1 MRIKMNKC
9 ALSAFAATTLTILSI
24 NLSAQKGIDTE
35 TPFGSG
41 QDSIR
46 CLQNTLVYSGFFER
60 KDYDSAMYYWR
71 QVFNECPASSEDIY
85 ARGEVLFRERLST
98 TGDSAYIDS
107 VIMVMSLRTFYFDN
121 KPSNDLAISLF
132 LSEHGGN
139 NSFYTDLRY
148 NLLKEVA
155 DSFPG
160 FMDQNHAVL
169 LVEAAVKSY
178 SAGMI
183 DTTEVLAAYL
193 KAYEI
198 IDNQLKVTPDDSRYK
213 EAAGRIESLYRASGA
228 MTCGSIEAIYSRKV
242 DEDIRNTALL
252 NEVFNLLTEK
262 GCTGSDF
269 YYRMAVKLFAGN
281 RTAENAVRLA
291 ELNLARN
298 NIEKAEGYFSQ
309 AYSIDTSKLVRSDV
323 LTRIAA
329 MELALGKKQEARN
342 RGEHAYEL
350 NNMNG
355 KAVFIIAEAY
365 AGSNIGDAFANHAV
379 YWVAVDYLNTAK
391 SIDPSLT
398 TAANEKIR
406 EYSKLFP
413 TREEGFYNGITD
425 EGIVYRVGGWI
436 GEITRVRFRKE

>member
-1 MRIKMNKC
+1 MTNRAIRVI
-9 ALSAFAATTLTILSI
+9 AAAAMTTVTLV
-24 NLSAQKGIDTE
+24 LSAQKGIDTE

-46 CLQNTLVYSGFFER
+46 CLQNTFVYSGFFESR
-60 KDYDSAMYYWR
+60 EYDSAIYYWR

-85 ARGEVLFRERLST
+85 VRGEVLYRERLRT

-139 NSFYTDLRY
+139 NSFYTELCY
-148 NLLKEVA
+148 SLLKEMA
-155 DSFPG
+155 DSVPA
-160 FMDQNHAVL
+160 FMDQNHAAL
-169 LVEAAVKSY
+169 LVEAAVNSY
-178 SAGMI
+178 STGMI

-193 KAYEI
+193 KANEI
-198 IDNQLKVTPDDSRYK
+198 IDNQLKITPDDFRYTA
-213 EAAGRIESLYRASGA
+213 AAGRIESLYRASGA

-242 DEDIRNTALL
+242 DEDIRNTPLV

-262 GCTGSDF
+262 GCSGTDF
-269 YYRMAVKLFAGN
+269 YYRMAVKLFAVN

-309 AYSIDTSKLVRSDV
+309 AYSIDTSRMVRSDV

-329 MELALGKKQEARN
+329 MELELGKKQEARD

-365 AGSNIGDAFANHAV
+365 AGSNIGDPFANHSV

-391 SIDPSLT
+391 SLDPSLT
-398 TAANEKIR
+398 ADADAKIR

-413 TREEGFYNGITD
+413 TREEGFYHGITD

-436 GEITRVRFRKE
+436 GEVTRVRFRKE

>member
-9 ALSAFAATTLTILSI
+9 ALSVFAATTLTILSI

-46 CLQNTLVYSGFFER
+46 CLQNTIACSGFFETR
-60 KDYDSAMYYWR
+60 EYDSAMYYWR
-71 QVFNECPASSEDIY
+71 QVFNECPASSEDVY
-85 ARGEVLFRERLST
+85 VRGEELYRERLST

-139 NSFYTDLRY
+139 NAFYIDLRY

-160 FMDQNHAVL
+160 FMDQNHSVL
-169 LVEAAVKSY
+169 LVEAAVNSY
-178 SAGMI
+178 STGMI

-198 IDNQLKVTPDDSRYK
+198 IDNQLKVTPDDSRYTD
-213 EAAGRIESLYRASGA
+213 AAVRIESLYRASGA

-252 NEVFNLLTEK
+252 NEVSNLLTEK
-262 GCTGSDF
+262 GCTGTDF
-269 YYRMAVKLFAGN
+269 YYRLAVKLFAGN

-298 NIEKAEGYFSQ
+298 NTDKAEGYFSQ
-309 AYSIDTSKLVRSDV
+309 AYSIDTSRLVRSDV

-329 MELALGKKQEARN
+329 MELALGKKQEARD

-398 TAANEKIR
+398 AAANEKIR

-413 TREEGFYNGITD
+413 TREEGFYHGITD
-425 EGIVYRVGGWI
+425 EGTVYRVGGWI
-436 GEITRVRFRKE
+436 GEVTRVRFRKE

>member
-1 MRIKMNKC
+1 MKNRTLRVI
-9 ALSAFAATTLTILSI
+9 AAAAWITVTTA
-24 NLSAQKGIDTE
+24 LSAQKGIDTE

-46 CLQNTLVYSGFFER
+46 CLQNTYVYSGFFER
-60 KDYDSAMYYWR
+60 REYDSAMYYWR

-85 ARGEVLFRERLST
+85 VRGEVLYRERLRT

-139 NSFYTDLRY
+139 NSFYTELRY
-148 NLLKEVA
+148 SLLKEVA

-160 FMDQNHAVL
+160 LMDENHAVL
-169 LVEAAVKSY
+169 LVEAAVNSY
-178 SAGMI
+178 SIGVI
-183 DTTEVLAAYL
+183 DTAEVLAAYL
-193 KAYEI
+193 KANEI
-198 IDNQLKVTPDDSRYK
+198 IDNKLKITPDDPSYND
-213 EAAGRIESLYRASGA
+213 AAGRIGSLYRASGA
-228 MTCGSIEAIYSRKV
+228 MTCSSIEAIYSRKV
-242 DEDIRNTALL
+242 DEDLRNTALL
-252 NEVFNLLTEK
+252 DDVFDLLTEK
-262 GCTGSDF
+262 GCTGTDF

-298 NIEKAEGYFSQ
+298 NIDKAEGYFSQ
-309 AYSIDTSKLVRSDV
+309 AYSIDTSRLVRSDV

-329 MELALGKKQEARN
+329 MELEQGKKQQARD

-379 YWVAVDYLNTAK
+379 YWVVVDYLNTAK
-391 SIDPSLT
+391 SLDPSLT
-398 TAANEKIR
+398 ADADAKIR

-413 TREEGFYNGITD
+413 TREEGFYHGITD